1 MKKFTIKYSGL
12 EYSRVYQ
19 IIKESF
25 CNMIP
30 FIRLVREEPIT
41 LQRKH
46 GLLIGSMVFNKNYN
60 TMFVTL
66 TVYVI
71 KNKRNIEVQLIT
83 NSDAYVALTTKL
95 FEKNLLDEAIRA
107 LDENIGNNDLSDLM

>member
-1 MKKFTIKYSGL
+1 
-12 EYSRVYQ
+12 
-19 IIKESF
+19 
-25 CNMIP
+25 MIP

-83 NSDAYVALTTKL
+83 NSDAYVGLTTKL
-95 FEKNLLDEAIRA
+95 FEKIF
-107 LDENIGNNDLSDLM
+107 